1 MNDEINPIEE
11 IDAAPEKDV
20 TPEKRNIW
28 MRGLFMVLTMLAV
41 HVCGTVLF
49 IITAIQ
55 FIMTLLNDTPN
66 PRLTT
71 FGRSLG
77 GYLQQSAN
85 FLTFATEDIPFPF
98 SDWPSGK

>member
-1 MNDEINPIEE
+1 MNDEINPTE
-11 IDAAPEKDV
+11 AVSV
-20 TPEKRNIW
+20 TPKKRNIW

-49 IITAIQ
+49 IVTAIQ
-55 FIMTLLNDTPN
+55 FIMMLLNETPN

-77 GYLQQSAN
+77 GYLQQGAN

-98 SDWPSGK
+98 SDWPSGN

>member
-11 IDAAPEKDV
+11 IET

-49 IITAIQ
+49 FVTAIQ
-55 FIMTLLNDTPN
+55 FIMMLLNDTPN
-66 PRLTT
+66 PRLTK

-77 GYLQQSAN
+77 GYLQQSAD

-98 SDWPSGK
+98 SDWPSGD